1 MNGWEDERV
10 EEWIGGCMDNGRVG
24 GEKVHGWAYEWEG
37 VSTWVD

>member
-24 GEKVHGWAYEWEG
+24 GEKGA
-37 VSTWVD
+37 WVGI